1 MPIATY
7 MKRNPVQAIEQGVT
21 TVYAKLVVGAT
32 GAVTSDSGY
41 GLTSIVRNGVGNYT
55 ITLDRK
61 FKKLLAVVPTVIQA
75 TPQGLK
81 MTLEADAIAS
91 AGTITLEWNTDAGTA
106 TELSSGTV
114 VLFAI
119 TVGDTS
125 LTGGV

>member
-7 MKRNPVQAIEQGVT
+7 LKRNPVQAIEQGVT

-75 TPQGLK
+75 TPQGVK